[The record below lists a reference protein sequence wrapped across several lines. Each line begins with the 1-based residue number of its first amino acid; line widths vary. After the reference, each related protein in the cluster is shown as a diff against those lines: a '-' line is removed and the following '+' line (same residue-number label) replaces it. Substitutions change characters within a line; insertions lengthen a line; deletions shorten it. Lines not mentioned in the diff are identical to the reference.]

1 MQPEH
6 SLSGMLCSVRKG
18 VTLYCSGNGDNMRQA
33 MFRVD
38 LMFFQ
43 VCLIQ
48 SQTALNLNPQT
59 RKGHMVMLN

>member
-1 MQPEH
+1 
-6 SLSGMLCSVRKG
+6 
-18 VTLYCSGNGDNMRQA
+18 MRQA

-48 SQTALNLNPQT
+48 SQAALNLNPQT